1 MQSVGYIIVGG
12 GSTGSALAGRLSE
25 DPSRKVALLEEGPR
39 DRSLW
44 IHLPG
49 AYYKTAQGDLLKRYP
64 WEPGAGQGP
73 VAPQTMVQA
82 SVLGG
87 GSSVN
92 AKIYIRGNRDYYAA
106 WKA

>member
-1 MQSVGYIIVGG
+1 MQSVDYIIVGG
-12 GSTGSALAGRLSE
+12 GSTGSVLAGRLSQ

-39 DRSLW
+39 DRSPW

-49 AYYKTAQGDLLKRYP
+49 AYYKTTQGGLLKRYP

-82 SVLGG
+82 SVLRG

-92 AKIYIRGNRDYYAA
+92 AMIYIRGNRDDYAA